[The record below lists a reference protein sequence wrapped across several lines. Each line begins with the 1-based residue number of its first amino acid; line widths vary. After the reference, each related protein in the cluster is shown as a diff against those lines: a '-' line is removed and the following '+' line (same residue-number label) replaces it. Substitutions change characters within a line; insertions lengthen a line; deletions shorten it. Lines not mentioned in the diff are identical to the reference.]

1 MNYISCAQVSSGLKF
16 RFKAVI
22 KKILIMSF
30 SGLGFKISFN
40 STNELIISRN
50 LEQTLSKIQIG
61 NTIFGIEKI
70 NNINFKNFILN
81 NLKYLDEGLPVLYI
95 LFLFEC
101 KRNGYFV
108 EFGACDGIHFSNT
121 NLLEK
126 NFGWTGILAEPNRSY
141 AKQIDENRNAI
152 VDKRAVW
159 SRTGESVEFAEVSA
173 GGLSGIFS
181 SFRINNNELN
191 KRLSL
196 GVKKY
201 MVETVSLNDLL
212 KEHKAPLSF
221 DLLSMIRKVR
231 KLR

>member
-1 MNYISCAQVSSGLKF
+1 
-16 RFKAVI
+16 
-22 KKILIMSF
+22 
-30 SGLGFKISFN
+30 
-40 STNELIISRN
+40 
-50 LEQTLSKIQIG
+50 
-61 NTIFGIEKI
+61 
-70 NNINFKNFILN
+70 
-81 NLKYLDEGLPVLYI
+81 
-95 LFLFEC
+95 
-101 KRNGYFV
+101 
-108 EFGACDGIHFSNT
+108 
-121 NLLEK
+121 LLEK

-221 DLLSMIRKVR
+221 DLLSIDTEGSEIEIIENFDLKKYRPKVIVIEFNGTQR
-231 KLR
+231 DAKKFENLFADYGYKSISSELSDERNIWFVINGFHN